1 MSRDPDRVARVSYE
15 VDAAA
20 PEEAGP
26 RNSECTCSQPGS
38 VQSVREISSAGANRQ
53 KDAARRRSR
62 LVSGAERRTD
72 ELNNE
77 SVGRWD
83 LCLGWAA
90 AKVDEAVVLA
100 QTPSPVMMQRIYT
113 GTDGLSHVE
122 QVELNAQS
130 VLEQVTG
137 AVVRVSQPGSF
148 SDWHV
153 GPTRRYIIN
162 LTGGGQL
169 EVAEGK
175 VDLPPGTIEF
185 IDDLTGKGHT
195 TAHVGQEPRVS
206 IHFEFVDQQQIIG
219 PIGQQ

>member
-1 MSRDPDRVARVSYE
+1 MTLMTKVLI
-15 VDAAA
+15 
-20 PEEAGP
+20 AG
-26 RNSECTCSQPGS
+26 TF
-38 VQSVREISSAGANRQ
+38 IAGF
-53 KDAARRRSR
+53 
-62 LVSGAERRTD
+62 G
-72 ELNNE
+72 
-77 SVGRWD
+77 
-83 LCLGWAA
+83 LGW
-90 AKVDEAVVLA
+90 VVRGGEAVVSA
-100 QTPSPVMMQRIYT
+100 QNHEPFMMQRLYT
-113 GTDGLSHVE
+113 GVDGLSHVE

-130 VLEQVTG
+130 LLEEVTG

-175 VDLPPGTIEF
+175 VDLPPGSVEY

-195 TAHVGQEPRVS
+195 TANVGQEPRVS
-206 IHFEFVDQQQIIG
+206 IHLQFADQEQIIG

>member
-1 MSRDPDRVARVSYE
+1 MQSMTRVLV
-15 VDAAA
+15 
-20 PEEAGP
+20 
-26 RNSECTCSQPGS
+26 
-38 VQSVREISSAGANRQ
+38 AGAFV
-53 KDAARRRSR
+53 AG
-62 LVSGAERRTD
+62 VS
-72 ELNNE
+72 
-77 SVGRWD
+77 
-83 LCLGWAA
+83 LGWAV
-90 AKVDEAVVLA
+90 AKVDEAAVSA
-100 QTPSPVMMQRIYT
+100 QTVEPFMMKRIYT
-113 GTDGLSHVE
+113 GTDGQSHVE
-122 QVELNAQS
+122 QIELNAQS